1 MRLGETIP
9 ALPVGDPAA
18 AAAFHQER
26 LGFDIAHLSDDLAVV
41 RRDDATLHLWQADD
55 QTWTTRPTIERPVRS
70 GAESFLAGTASCRIR
85 VDDLDALW
93 AELRNT
99 DVLHGTSTTGPKDT
113 DYGARE
119 FHVLDLDGN
128 LIGFFRWT

>member
-9 ALPVGDPAA
+9 ALPVGNAAA
-18 AAAFHQER
+18 AAAFYRER
-26 LGFDIAHLSDDLAVV
+26 LGFDVPHLSDDFAVV

-55 QTWTTRPTIERPVRS
+55 ERWTTCPTIEWPVRS
-70 GAESFLAGTASCRIR
+70 GAESFIAGTASCRIR

-93 AELRNT
+93 TELHEAG
-99 DVLHGTSTTGPKDT
+99 VLHGTSITGPKDT

-128 LIGFFRWT
+128 LIGFFHWD